1 MKTTSV
7 LFLCLAFVQL
17 VTAQSRFQRAIGT
30 SSDERNYHIATTQG
44 GNLIATGYTDGISG
58 NGDDAFLVKYNNLGG
73 VEWAQTYGSTGDDYS
88 WDVICTRN
96 SDIVGVGYTSSFGTP
111 NNAATITRTDSNGNV
126 LWLTGLYNLSYGIDF
141 YRVIETSSGHLL
153 ATGLMQSASKKDEM
167 VLAKFTS
174 KGYFIWAKTIG
185 GSENDE
191 AMGLIETASGHYLLA
206 GLSEDTTG
214 NGGSDFAVVKT
225 DTAGRVIWSKLY
237 GGSKNERL
245 NAVVEN
251 RRWFYFVGW
260 SSSIGSGEDDAVLM
274 RTDTSGR
281 IISVNAYGSTRDE
294 RCFNVLVDDNNH
306 LILGGYT
313 EKFSATGK
321 NDNRNSFLMQINL
334 FNQRIGW
341 TQTYGGSKRD
351 GHWPTGLAQTWRDR
365 GFYVMGSSESYGAG
379 KYDMY
384 LMKADTGGIVG
395 CNTRVGNFSRTTDT
409 TWVAKDFGTWAKP
422 SITSASSTLSGSK
435 WTLKESVEC
444 CELYL
449 ADLKSD
455 TICPFDNMRSAAR
468 QIPNYTYKW
477 FKDGSTVANGSKI
490 EIESGEGGD
499 YSLQVST
506 TVAGCKTRTRNFTI
520 HDDIAPKIFPDSAK
534 ACTGSLVRMELK
546 GEYIANDWYST
557 RTKLK
562 IDTGKFA
569 SQFVFYVDT
578 IVSVSTTKKGCLH
591 YDQLLLEVLEY
602 PTLTLRDTF
611 FYCEGDSI
619 LLTASSTHDY
629 YWDGDTTTR
638 NSDVWTKGTRYVVV
652 ESSNEFCIR
661 RDSTF
666 VLERDNPHP
675 RLGADTVVC
684 GDDSV
689 CFVIPERADRAYWN
703 GSRTPFDTF
712 CTIRDTFV
720 SVTVYDG
727 WGCEASDSIH
737 IERVDPNKEVFGVDT
752 IFAQDSTQ
760 LNVSFGTS
768 YFWTGA
774 QLSNDTIANP
784 WVSANGWYTV
794 FVGDT
799 SSPCI
804 YTDSVYVDF
813 GTGHGPAP
821 ERNRFE
827 LYPVP
832 ASHFCRISADSYLRK
847 VSFFDVNGRVVQEH
861 LVGENQSSVQI
872 DVELMH
878 SGTYLV
884 EVVLSDGEV
893 LRQLLLKD

>member
-1 MKTTSV
+1 M
-7 LFLCLAFVQL
+7 
-17 VTAQSRFQRAIGT
+17 
-30 SSDERNYHIATTQG
+30 
-44 GNLIATGYTDGISG
+44 ATGYTDGISG

-73 VEWAQTYGSTGDDYS
+73 VEWAQTYGGTGDDYS
-88 WDVICTRN
+88 WDVICTQN

-111 NNAATITRTDSNGNV
+111 KNAATITRTDSNGTV
-126 LWLTGLYNLSYGIDF
+126 LWVTGLYNLSYGIDF

-174 KGYFIWAKTIG
+174 KGYFLWAKTIG

-214 NGGSDFAVVKT
+214 YGGSDFAVVKT

-245 NAVVEN
+245 NTVIEN

-281 IISVNAYGSTRDE
+281 IISVDAYGSARDE
-294 RCFNVLVDDNNH
+294 RCFNALVDDHNH

-313 EKFSATGK
+313 EKFSAAGK
-321 NDNRNSFLMQINL
+321 SDNRNSFLMQVNL

-351 GHWPTGLAQTWRDR
+351 GHWPTGLAQTWRDN

-384 LMKADTGGIVG
+384 LMKADTGGVVG
-395 CNTRVGNFSRTTDT
+395 CNTRAGNFSRITDT
-409 TWVAKDFGTWAKP
+409 SWVAKDFGTSAKP
-422 SITSASSTLSGSK
+422 TITSATSTLSGSK

-449 ADLKSD
+449 GDFKSD
-455 TICPFDNMRSAAR
+455 TLCLDTDIQYIAR
-468 QIPNYTYKW
+468 GIPNYDYKW
-477 FKDGSTVANGSKI
+477 FKNGVLLSKSRGIDI
-490 EIESGEGGD
+490 EYGEGDD
-499 YSLQVST
+499 YSVELST
-506 TVAGCKTRTRNFTI
+506 SVAGCKTKTQKFKV
-520 HDDIAPKIFPDSAK
+520 HDDIGPQVFPDTARVCLGGRIR
-534 ACTGSLVRMELK
+534 AELR
-546 GEYIANDWYST
+546 GDFEFNEWYST
-557 RTKLK
+557 NSALKL
-562 IDTGKFA
+562 DTGK
-569 SQFVFYVDT
+569 YVELFGFIPDT
-578 IVSVSTTKKGCLH
+578 IVSVATTKKGCVH
-591 YDQLLLEVLEY
+591 YDKFILEVIEY

-629 YWDGDTTTR
+629 YWEGDTAST
-638 NSDVWTKGTRYVVV
+638 NKDIWTKGTRYVTL
-652 ESSNEFCIR
+652 ESNNEFCTVK
-661 RDSTF
+661 DSTF
-666 VLERDNPHP
+666 VLERNNPHP
-675 RLGADTVVC
+675 QLGADTIVC
-684 GDDSV
+684 GDDSL
-689 CFVIPERADRAYWN
+689 CFVIPEKADRAYWN

-712 CTIRDTFV
+712 CSTRDTL
-720 SVTVYDG
+720 VTVNVYDG
-727 WGCEASDSIH
+727 WGCEASDSIY
-737 IERVDPNKEVFGVDT
+737 IKRVHPEKEIFSVDT

-760 LNVSFGTS
+760 LSVSFGTS
-768 YFWTGA
+768 FLWTGA
-774 QLSNDTIANP
+774 QLSNDTIADP
-784 WVSANGWYTV
+784 WVSSSGWYIV
-794 FVGDT
+794 FVSDT

-804 YTDSVYVDF
+804 YSDSVYVDF
-813 GTGHGPAP
+813 GTGQGLSPK
-821 ERNRFE
+821 NVGFVM
-827 LYPVP
+827 YPVP
-832 ASHFCRISADSYLRK
+832 ASQYFRISAVSELKK
-847 VSFFDVNGRVVQEH
+847 VSIIDLNGRVVKAHEMGQGSTSV
-861 LVGENQSSVQI
+861 LV
-872 DVELMH
+872 DVEAMH

-884 EVVLSDGEV
+884 EVVLGDGEV